1 MAFELK
7 QSLKLSQQL
16 IMTPQ
21 LQQAIKLLQLSRMEL
36 VDAIN
41 QEMEENPL
49 LEEGTADDS
58 PENEAA
64 PEIEDIKAIDRTE
77 EITGEGDGK
86 EEFDWDNYLE
96 DYGSMGVSYNRE
108 DVSAPSWDNVLTKK
122 GSLTDHLTWQLNL
135 SRFTDS
141 EKEVGE
147 QIIGNLDNNGYLTAS
162 VEEISEREDVDISL
176 VEKVLEKIQE
186 FDPPGIAAR
195 DIKECLLIQA
205 HLLGVSDPL
214 VETII
219 KEHLTDLETKNY
231 NNIARKLKIQLSD
244 VLKAVPVISNMN
256 PKPGLLYNEERSQY
270 VIPDVFVFKMEDDYR
285 IVLNDDGLPR
295 LRISNFYKEILGGIS
310 RKSKA
315 DNCKEYIK
323 ERLQSATWLIKS
335 IQQRQ
340 RTIYRVT
347 ESIVKFQ
354 REFFDRGIDHL
365 KPLVLRDVADDVEM
379 HESTI
384 SRVTTNK
391 YMHSPRGIFELKYFF
406 NSGIRRTS
414 GDLIASE
421 SVKETIK
428 KIISKEDK
436 KKPYSDS
443 QLVDIVRGQGI
454 SIARRTVAKYREMMG
469 ILPSSKRKK
478 YF

>member
-122 GSLTDHLTWQLNL
+122 GSLTDHLMWQLNL

-285 IVLNDDGLPR
+285 IV
-295 LRISNFYKEILGGIS
+295 
-310 RKSKA
+310 
-315 DNCKEYIK
+315 
-323 ERLQSATWLIKS
+323 
-335 IQQRQ
+335 
-340 RTIYRVT
+340 
-347 ESIVKFQ
+347 
-354 REFFDRGIDHL
+354 
-365 KPLVLRDVADDVEM
+365 
-379 HESTI
+379 
-384 SRVTTNK
+384 
-391 YMHSPRGIFELKYFF
+391 
-406 NSGIRRTS
+406 
-414 GDLIASE
+414 
-421 SVKETIK
+421 
-428 KIISKEDK
+428 
-436 KKPYSDS
+436 
-443 QLVDIVRGQGI
+443 
-454 SIARRTVAKYREMMG
+454 
-469 ILPSSKRKK
+469 
-478 YF
+478 